1 MTALLDKP
9 SLLFVIG
16 VPVGFMTVSLVIAW
30 LIFWGVGRVQRH

>member
-16 VPVGFMTVSLVIAW
+16 IPVGFMLVALFIAYAV
-30 LIFWGVGRVQRH
+30 FWGIGRVQRH

>member
-16 VPVGFMTVSLVIAW
+16 IPVGLMAVALTIA
-30 LIFWGVGRVQRH
+30 IGIYWGIGRAGH

>member
-16 VPVGFMTVSLVIAW
+16 IPVGLMVVAFAIA
-30 LIFWGVGRVQRH
+30 LGIYWGIGRVQH

>member
-16 VPVGFMTVSLVIAW
+16 IPAGFMLVAFVIAYAV
-30 LIFWGVGRVQRH
+30 FWGIGRVQRH

>member
-16 VPVGFMTVSLVIAW
+16 IPVGFMAVAIA
-30 LIFWGVGRVQRH
+30 LALGIYWGIGRAQH